1 MHIPFFR
8 IFYSTTF
15 TILTLLLTG
24 LLLVTPSEQVWRSF
38 RNKQIF
44 NIFFIIGSHLL
55 TLAVAIFI
63 YAGRLFANRK
73 ALAAIPKSWSP
84 IEKGDVEK
92 PVRRIVNEHLKRSVL
107 IAFEAHPRNLQ
118 DDATPT
124 ARGAAHGEI
133 PASDAAQLN
142 VQDDLTDDSPLPIW
156 GKISHP
162 GWSSPSS
169 PDLPNL
175 HYTPVIIEL
184 PHLIEAKAVSLAPHD
199 PSLPTPPSSSGPS
212 LSIHEPSLPDTLAVE
227 LLQRPATMGLRDY
240 ITHLSSLDMIHPPE
254 LGDEFLNLYE
264 KARFSGSPLAESDF
278 RRLMHV
284 FAEILRGMTVLGRDI
299 VAALHEEEDER
310 YYNNSPISDNEDEDD
325 DDEDDDDEDDD
336 DEDDDRGSSSTSGNS
351 TQTVEYTPRPPS
363 VSPYHFMNNSSSG
376 STSSSGSRGVSPL
389 TARTSHFTHHR
400 PRASPGMRSLSRGT
414 GFRSYSSMASVRSH
428 ATSLISSGGGSV
440 IRLADAREALD
451 LPYVIEQV

>member
-44 NIFFIIGSHLL
+44 NIFFIIGSHIL
-55 TLAVAIFI
+55 TLAIAIFI

-84 IEKGDVEK
+84 IEKADVEK
-92 PVRRIVNEHLKRSVL
+92 PVRRIVGEHLKRSAL
-107 IAFEAHPRNLQ
+107 IAFEAHPRNLR

-124 ARGAAHGEI
+124 ARGGAAHVETPDGE
-133 PASDAAQLN
+133 AAQLQA
-142 VQDDLTDDSPLPIW
+142 QDDSTDDSPVPIW

-175 HYTPVIIEL
+175 QYALIIYEL

-199 PSLPTPPSSSGPS
+199 PLLPTPPSSPS
-212 LSIHEPSLPDTLAVE
+212 PSQNAQEHSLPDALAVE

-240 ITHLSSLDMIHPPE
+240 IIHLISIEMIHPPQ
-254 LGDEFLNLYE
+254 LGAEFLALYE
-264 KARFSGSPLAESDF
+264 KARFSGNPLEEGDF
-278 RRLMHV
+278 RGLMHV
-284 FAEILRGMTVLGRDI
+284 FAEILRGMTVPGRDI
-299 VAALHEEEDER
+299 VTALHEEDER
-310 YYNNSPISDNEDEDD
+310 YSYNLPISDDD
-325 DDEDDDDEDDD
+325 DDDKDEEDD
-336 DEDDDRGSSSTSGNS
+336 RASSSTSGNS
-351 TQTVEYTPRPPS
+351 IQTVEYTPRPPS
-363 VSPYHFMNNSSSG
+363 ASPYHFINSSSSG
-376 STSSSGSRGVSPL
+376 STSSSGSGGISPL
-389 TARTSHFTHHR
+389 TAHTSHFPHHR
-400 PRASPGMRSLSRGT
+400 PLASPGMRSLSRGT
-414 GFRSYSSMASVRSH
+414 GFRSSPSMASVRSH
-428 ATSLISSGGGSV
+428 ATSLVSSGGGSV

-451 LPYVIEQV
+451 LPYVIEHV

>member
-55 TLAVAIFI
+55 TLIIAIFI

-92 PVRRIVNEHLKRSVL
+92 PVRRIVGEHLKRSAL

-124 ARGAAHGEI
+124 AREGATHGEI
-133 PASDAAQLN
+133 PEGETAQLQA
-142 VQDDLTDDSPLPIW
+142 QDDSTADSPLPIW

-175 HYTPVIIEL
+175 HYAPVIIEL

-199 PSLPTPPSSSGPS
+199 PFLPTPPSSPGPS
-212 LSIHEPSLPDTLAVE
+212 QSAHENSLPDALAVE

-240 ITHLSSLDMIHPPE
+240 ITHLISIDMIHPPQ
-254 LGDEFLNLYE
+254 LGGEFLVLYE
-264 KARFSGSPLAESDF
+264 KARFSGNPLEESDF
-278 RRLMHV
+278 RGLMHV

-299 VAALHEEEDER
+299 VAALHEEEVAR
-310 YYNNSPISDNEDEDD
+310 YYHNSPIS
-325 DDEDDDDEDDD
+325 D
-336 DEDDDRGSSSTSGNS
+336 DEDDDRGSSSTSWNS

-363 VSPYHFMNNSSSG
+363 ASPYHFMNNSSSG
-376 STSSSGSRGVSPL
+376 STSSSGSEGISTL
-389 TARTSHFTHHR
+389 TARTSHFPQHR
-400 PRASPGMRSLSRGT
+400 PLASPGMRSLSRGT
-414 GFRSYSSMASVRSH
+414 GFRSSPSMASVRSH

-451 LPYVIEQV
+451 LPYVIEHV

>member
-44 NIFFIIGSHLL
+44 NIFFIIGSHIL
-55 TLAVAIFI
+55 TLAIAIFI

-92 PVRRIVNEHLKRSVL
+92 PVRRIVGEHLKRSAL
-107 IAFEAHPRNLQ
+107 IAFEAHPRNLR

-124 ARGAAHGEI
+124 ARGGAAHGET
-133 PASDAAQLN
+133 PDGEAAQLQA
-142 VQDDLTDDSPLPIW
+142 QDDSTDDSPLPIW

-175 HYTPVIIEL
+175 QYAPIIDEL

-199 PSLPTPPSSSGPS
+199 PLLPTPPSSPGPS
-212 LSIHEPSLPDTLAVE
+212 QGVQEHSLPDALAVE

-240 ITHLSSLDMIHPPE
+240 IIHLISIDMIHPPQ
-254 LGDEFLNLYE
+254 LGAEFLVLYE
-264 KARFSGSPLAESDF
+264 KARYSGKPLEEREF
-278 RRLMHV
+278 RGLMHV

-299 VAALHEEEDER
+299 VTAVHEEEDER
-310 YYNNSPISDNEDEDD
+310 YNHNSPISDEVD
-325 DDEDDDDEDDD
+325 
-336 DEDDDRGSSSTSGNS
+336 DDDRGSSSTSGNS
-351 TQTVEYTPRPPS
+351 SQTVEYTPRPPS
-363 VSPYHFMNNSSSG
+363 ATPYHFMNNSSSG
-376 STSSSGSRGVSPL
+376 STSNSGSGGISPL
-389 TARTSHFTHHR
+389 TAHTSHFPHHR
-400 PRASPGMRSLSRGT
+400 PLASPGMRSLSRGT
-414 GFRSYSSMASVRSH
+414 GFRSSPSMASVRSH
-428 ATSLISSGGGSV
+428 ATSLVSSGGGSV

-451 LPYVIEQV
+451 LPYVIEHV

>member
-15 TILTLLLTG
+15 TILTLLLAG
-24 LLLVTPSEQVWRSF
+24 LLLITPSEQVWQSF

-84 IEKGDVEK
+84 IEKADVEK
-92 PVRRIVNEHLKRSVL
+92 PVRRIVRENLKRSAL
-107 IAFEAHPRNLQ
+107 IAFEAHPRSLQ
-118 DDATPT
+118 DDATPM
-124 ARGAAHGEI
+124 ARGGAAHEENPDG
-133 PASDAAQLN
+133 DAALLQARN
-142 VQDDLTDDSPLPIW
+142 DKVDDSPLPIW
-156 GKISHP
+156 GKISHA

-175 HYTPVIIEL
+175 HYAPVIIEL
-184 PHLIEAKAVSLAPHD
+184 SHLIEAKAVSLAPHD
-199 PSLPTPPSSSGPS
+199 PLFPTPPSSPTPNQS
-212 LSIHEPSLPDTLAVE
+212 LQETPLPDALAVE
-227 LLQRPATMGLRDY
+227 ILQRPATMGLRDY
-240 ITHLSSLDMIHPPE
+240 ITHLTSLDMIHPPQ
-254 LGDEFLNLYE
+254 LGGEFLELYE
-264 KARFSGSPLAESDF
+264 KARFSANPLEESDF
-278 RRLMHV
+278 RSLMHV

-299 VAALHEEEDER
+299 AAALHEEEDER
-310 YYNNSPISDNEDEDD
+310 YYHNPHTSDDDD
-325 DDEDDDDEDDD
+325 DDED
-336 DEDDDRGSSSTSGNS
+336 DDDRGSSSTSGNS

-363 VSPYHFMNNSSSG
+363 ASPYHFMNNSSSG
-376 STSSSGSRGVSPL
+376 STSSSGSGRISPL
-389 TARTSHFTHHR
+389 TARTSHFPHNR
-400 PRASPGMRSLSRGT
+400 PRASLGMRSLSGGT
-414 GFRSYSSMASVRSH
+414 GFRSSPSMASVRSH
-428 ATSLISSGGGSV
+428 AASLISSGGGSV

>member
-55 TLAVAIFI
+55 TLVIAIFI

-92 PVRRIVNEHLKRSVL
+92 PVRRIVGEHLKRSAL

-124 ARGAAHGEI
+124 ARGGAAAHGEI
-133 PASDAAQLN
+133 PDGEAAQLQAPDGSTN
-142 VQDDLTDDSPLPIW
+142 DSPLPIW

-175 HYTPVIIEL
+175 HYAPVIIEL

-199 PSLPTPPSSSGPS
+199 PLLPTPPSSPGPS
-212 LSIHEPSLPDTLAVE
+212 QSVHEHSLPDALAVE

-240 ITHLSSLDMIHPPE
+240 IIHLISIDMIHPPQ
-254 LGDEFLNLYE
+254 LGGEFLALYE
-264 KARFSGSPLAESDF
+264 KARFSGNPLEESDF
-278 RRLMHV
+278 RGLMHV

-310 YYNNSPISDNEDEDD
+310 YYHNSPLSDDNG
-325 DDEDDDDEDDD
+325 DDEDE
-336 DEDDDRGSSSTSGNS
+336 EDDRGSSSTSGNS

-363 VSPYHFMNNSSSG
+363 ASPYHFMNNSSSG
-376 STSSSGSRGVSPL
+376 STSSSGSGGISPL
-389 TARTSHFTHHR
+389 TARTSHFPHHR
-400 PRASPGMRSLSRGT
+400 PLASPGMRSLSRGT
-414 GFRSYSSMASVRSH
+414 GFRSSPSMASVRSH

-451 LPYVIEQV
+451 LPYVIEHV

>member
-55 TLAVAIFI
+55 TLIIAIFI

-92 PVRRIVNEHLKRSVL
+92 PVRRIVGEHLKRSAL

-124 ARGAAHGEI
+124 ARGGATHGEI
-133 PASDAAQLN
+133 PEGETAQLQA
-142 VQDDLTDDSPLPIW
+142 QDDSTADSPLPIW

-175 HYTPVIIEL
+175 HYAPVIIEL

-199 PSLPTPPSSSGPS
+199 PFLPTPPSSPGPS
-212 LSIHEPSLPDTLAVE
+212 QSAHENSLPDALAVE

-240 ITHLSSLDMIHPPE
+240 ITHLISIDMIHPPQ
-254 LGDEFLNLYE
+254 LGGEFLVLYE
-264 KARFSGSPLAESDF
+264 KARFSGNPLEESDF
-278 RRLMHV
+278 RGLMHV

-310 YYNNSPISDNEDEDD
+310 YYHTSPIS
-325 DDEDDDDEDDD
+325 D
-336 DEDDDRGSSSTSGNS
+336 DEDDDRGSSSTSWNS

-363 VSPYHFMNNSSSG
+363 ASPYHFMNNSSSG
-376 STSSSGSRGVSPL
+376 STSSSGSEGISPL
-389 TARTSHFTHHR
+389 TARTSHFPQHR
-400 PRASPGMRSLSRGT
+400 PLASPGMRSLSRGT
-414 GFRSYSSMASVRSH
+414 GFRSSPSMASVRSH

-451 LPYVIEQV
+451 LPYVIEHV